1 MGEKRPFVS
10 AIVVAAGSASRME
23 GIDKQLCDIGGLP
36 CIGRSMLAFQQCR
49 DITGIVVVTRQDL
62 FSPGT
67 GHRRRPGGVD
77 KLRHIV
83 AGGKSRQQSVAAGV
97 ACLPESCQYIA
108 VHDGARPLVRPDC
121 ITEVLADA
129 VTYGAATAAVPVKD
143 TIKVPEEA
151 ALSTPPPTGPP
162 SMLPDPADLRG
173 RDLPP
178 RHRRGPRPGAGLH
191 RRLPAASRAPDGAST
206 SRRGDY
212 SKHQDHHAGRHLA
225 LCERILAS

>member
-1 MGEKRPFVS
+1 MFRARRAKYETW
-10 AIVVAAGSASRME
+10 AILVAAGSASRMQ

-62 FSPGT
+62 FSPVQAIAADL
-67 GHRRRPGGVD
+67 GVD

-143 TIKVPEEA
+143 TIKVSDDSGFIA
-151 ALSTPPPTGPP
+151 ATPDRSTLYSCQTPQIFAAGPYRQALAGAADQGLDFTDDCQLLEHAGQKVYLS
-162 SMLPDPADLRG
+162 
-173 RDLPP
+173 
-178 RHRRGPRPGAGLH
+178 
-191 RRLPAASRAPDGAST
+191 
-206 SRRGDY
+206 RGDY
-212 SKHQDHHAGRHLA
+212 QNIKITTPEDIALA
-225 LCERILAS
+225 ESFLD